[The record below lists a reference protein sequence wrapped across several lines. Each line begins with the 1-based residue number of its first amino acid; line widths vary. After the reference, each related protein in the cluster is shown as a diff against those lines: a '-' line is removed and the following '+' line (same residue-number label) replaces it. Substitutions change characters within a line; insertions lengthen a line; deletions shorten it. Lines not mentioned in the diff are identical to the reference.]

1 MKFIHKLYL
10 KFLISPTC
18 LLKQNS
24 CIGHIKLG
32 FKSSAWSITNQLCK
46 FIDFKDSVE
55 ETSHKPVAFCYKLAV
70 GK

>member
-10 KFLISPTC
+10 KFLISPTY
-18 LLKQNS
+18 LLRQNS
-24 CIGHIKLG
+24 CIDHIKLG
-32 FKSSAWSITNQLCK
+32 FKSPAWSVTNQLCK

-55 ETSHKPVAFCYKLAV
+55 EKFHKPVAFHHKLVV